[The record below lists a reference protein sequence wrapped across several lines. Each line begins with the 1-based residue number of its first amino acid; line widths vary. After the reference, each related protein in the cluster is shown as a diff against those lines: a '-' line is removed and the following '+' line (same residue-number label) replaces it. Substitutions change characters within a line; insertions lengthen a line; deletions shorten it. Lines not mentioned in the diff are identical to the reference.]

1 LELSYLWSIF
11 FIITIDIILGGDNA
25 IVIALA
31 CRKLPSKKRN
41 FAIILGTI
49 IAISLRIIL
58 TLGAIFV
65 LKVPFLHLIGGILLL
80 YISYNLLIQE
90 NDHLS
95 SIKENYSVFQ
105 AIRTIVFADLVMGI
119 DNVLAIAGASNG
131 HPSLVIFGLCISIPI
146 IIWGSKVVLFF
157 LERFPILVFI
167 GAGVLAITAGN
178 MLIEEPLIASLI
190 GNDNYL
196 NILIPT
202 SCVLLIITVGGF
214 FNFLKL
220 KKREM

>member
-1 LELSYLWSIF
+1 
-11 FIITIDIILGGDNA
+11 
-25 IVIALA
+25 
-31 CRKLPSKKRN
+31 
-41 FAIILGTI
+41 
-49 IAISLRIIL
+49 
-58 TLGAIFV
+58 
-65 LKVPFLHLIGGILLL
+65 
-80 YISYNLLIQE
+80 
-90 NDHLS
+90 
-95 SIKENYSVFQ
+95 
-105 AIRTIVFADLVMGI
+105 MGI